1 MLPASSGSNN
11 ACARS
16 PTTACAP
23 QGQAAARRIAY
34 QSAHGVAAAKRLG
47 NHEHADAASGA
58 DYRYVQGLAGIG
70 LGSWLWCP
78 ILGLG
83 RVVGLRPV
91 QPPRHRGGCR
101 RKDSHHPRQRARR
114 AVREG
119 SQRQRRHDAAAV
131 LRQADGCVSRSQR
144 SASSI
149 SAPNIARNAQ
159 PADLRLR
166 ACLSLLGSVCG
177 ILRKVMTC
185 AMA

>member
-1 MLPASSGSNN
+1 MPVPDRRQRLARPKGRRRRAGSHTKARTVWPRRSALAITSTPMLPA
-11 ACARS
+11 A
-16 PTTACAP
+16 PTTGTFRAWLELGWGHGCGVRSWGWDVLWACGP
-23 QGQAAARRIAY
+23 FSRHVIATD
-34 QSAHGVAAAKRLG
+34 AAAKI
-47 NHEHADAASGA
+47 AS
-58 DYRYVQGLAGIG
+58 
-70 LGSWLWCP
+70 
-78 ILGLG
+78 
-83 RVVGLRPV
+83 
-91 QPPRHRGGCR
+91 RHP
-101 RKDSHHPRQRARR
+101 HQRARR

-119 SQRQRRHDAAAV
+119 SQRQRRHASAAV
-131 LRQADGCVSRSQR
+131 LHRADGCVSRSQL